1 MIGMILR
8 LSLFC
13 YLRCRIIPSDKK
25 RHYNFLL
32 YLSLSLTMISFAH
45 RVFMEVAANLSFSK
59 AAQVLFVTQPA
70 ISKHIKALEDQY
82 KVPLFERK
90 GNSISLT
97 DAGRKLNE
105 YLLQA
110 TEIERKIEYD
120 LSVSSSL
127 SQAVGHLRLGAS
139 TTIALYI
146 LPRILSGF
154 QHEYA
159 NVDVQLV
166 NRNSEYI
173 LNALLNHEVDIG
185 IIEVDNKLTT
195 VSYKPFISDE
205 VIPVCSANSPLAGKS
220 LTLKQFIKTPLA
232 LRERGSGT
240 LNALLKSL
248 SGLHIKPAD
257 LSVKIRLGGT
267 EALKNFLLAD
277 QCLGFMPRPSIVR
290 ELREGDLVEVPVE
303 GLKITRDFFFI
314 RRKGTED
321 YGLTSNFINYALG
334 HING

>member
-1 MIGMILR
+1 
-8 LSLFC
+8 
-13 YLRCRIIPSDKK
+13 
-25 RHYNFLL
+25 
-32 YLSLSLTMISFAH
+32 MISFSH

-59 AAQVLFVTQPA
+59 AAQTLFVTQPA

-90 GNSISLT
+90 GNSILLT
-97 DAGRKLNE
+97 EAGRKLNE

-110 TEIERKIEYD
+110 AEIERRAEYD
-120 LSVSSSL
+120 FSILSSL
-127 SQAVGHLRLGAS
+127 SQAAGHLRLGAS
-139 TTIALYI
+139 TTIALYV
-146 LPRILSGF
+146 LPSILSAF
-154 QHEYA
+154 QQEYT
-159 NVDVQLV
+159 NVDIQLV

-173 LNALLNHEVDIG
+173 LNALLTHEVDLG
-185 IIEVDNKLTT
+185 IIEVDNKITT
-195 VSYKPFISDE
+195 VSYIPFISDE

-220 LTLKQFIKTPLA
+220 LTLKQLVKTPVA

-248 SGLHIKPAD
+248 SVLNVKPAD

-290 ELREGDLVEVPVE
+290 QLAEGDLVEVPVE

-334 HING
+334 HIER

>member
-1 MIGMILR
+1 
-8 LSLFC
+8 
-13 YLRCRIIPSDKK
+13 
-25 RHYNFLL
+25 
-32 YLSLSLTMISFAH
+32 MISFAH

-70 ISKHIKALEDQY
+70 VSKHIKGLEDQY
-82 KVPLFERK
+82 KVAFFERK
-90 GNSISLT
+90 GNTILLT
-97 DAGRKLNE
+97 EAGKKLNE

-110 TEIERKIEYD
+110 TEIERKVEYD
-120 LSVSSSL
+120 LSVL
-127 SQAVGHLRLGAS
+127 SNLSNAAGHLRLGAS

-146 LPRILSGF
+146 LPSILSGF
-154 QHEYA
+154 QNEYA

-195 VSYKPFISDE
+195 VSYRPFMSDE
-205 VIPVCSANSPLAGKS
+205 VIPVCSAKSELAGKS
-220 LTLKQFIKTPLA
+220 LTLKQLAKTPLA

-240 LNALLKSL
+240 LNALLKAL
-248 SGLHIKPAD
+248 SAHHIKPSD

-277 QCLGFMPRPSIVR
+277 KCLGFMPRPSIVR
-290 ELREGDLVEVPVE
+290 QLAEGDLVEVPIE

-321 YGLTSNFINYALG
+321 YGLTSNFINYAMSYV
-334 HING
+334 

>member
-1 MIGMILR
+1 
-8 LSLFC
+8 
-13 YLRCRIIPSDKK
+13 
-25 RHYNFLL
+25 
-32 YLSLSLTMISFAH
+32 MISFSH

-59 AAQVLFVTQPA
+59 AAQILFVTQPA
-70 ISKHIKALEDQY
+70 ISKHIKGLEDQY

-90 GNSISLT
+90 GNSILLT
-97 DAGRKLNE
+97 EAGGKLND
-105 YLLQA
+105 YLQQA
-110 TEIERKIEYD
+110 TEIERKAEYD
-120 LSVSSSL
+120 ISLLSSL
-127 SQAVGHLRLGAS
+127 SQASGNLRLGAS

-146 LPRILSGF
+146 MPSILSGF
-154 QHEYA
+154 QSEYTS
-159 NVDVQLV
+159 VDIQLV

-185 IIEVDNKLTT
+185 IIEVENKLTT
-195 VSYKPFISDE
+195 VSYKPFMSDE
-205 VIPVCSANSPLAGKS
+205 VIPVCSAKSPLAGKS
-220 LTLKQFIKTPLA
+220 LTLKQFVKTPLA

-248 SGLHIKPAD
+248 SALQIKPSE

-277 QCLGFMPRPSIVR
+277 RCLGFMPRPSIIR
-290 ELREGDLVEVPVE
+290 QLKEGDLVEVPIE

-321 YGLTSNFINYALG
+321 YGLTTNFMNYALE
-334 HING
+334 HK

>member
-1 MIGMILR
+1 
-8 LSLFC
+8 
-13 YLRCRIIPSDKK
+13 
-25 RHYNFLL
+25 
-32 YLSLSLTMISFAH
+32 MISFAH

-90 GNSISLT
+90 GNSILLT
-97 DAGRKLNE
+97 EAGKRLYEN
-105 YLLQA
+105 LLQA

-120 LSVSSSL
+120 LSILSNV
-127 SQAVGHLRLGAS
+127 SQAAGHLRLGAS

-146 LPRILSGF
+146 LPSILSGF
-154 QHEYA
+154 QREYA
-159 NVDVQLV
+159 NVDIQLV

-195 VSYKPFISDE
+195 VSYNPFMSDE
-205 VIPVCSANSPLAGKS
+205 VIPVCSSISPLAGKS
-220 LTLKQFIKTPLA
+220 LTLKQLLKTPIA

-240 LNALLKSL
+240 LNALLKAL
-248 SGLHIKPAD
+248 SDHHIKPAD

-290 ELREGDLVEVPVE
+290 QLAEGDLVEVPIE
-303 GLKITRDFFFI
+303 GLKITRDFYFI

-321 YGLTSNFINYALG
+321 FGLTSNFMKYAMQFV
-334 HING
+334 

>member
-1 MIGMILR
+1 
-8 LSLFC
+8 
-13 YLRCRIIPSDKK
+13 
-25 RHYNFLL
+25 
-32 YLSLSLTMISFAH
+32 MISFSH

-59 AAQVLFVTQPA
+59 AAQILFVTQPA
-70 ISKHIKALEDQY
+70 ISKHIKGLEDQY

-90 GNSISLT
+90 GNSILLT
-97 DAGRKLNE
+97 EAGGKLND
-105 YLLQA
+105 YLQQA
-110 TEIERKIEYD
+110 TEIERKAEYD
-120 LSVSSSL
+120 LSVLSSL
-127 SQAVGHLRLGAS
+127 SQASGNLRLGAS

-146 LPRILSGF
+146 MPSILSGF
-154 QHEYA
+154 QQEYSS
-159 NVDVQLV
+159 VDIQLV

-185 IIEVDNKLTT
+185 IIEVENKLTT
-195 VSYKPFISDE
+195 VSYKPFMSDE
-205 VIPVCSANSPLAGKS
+205 VIPVCSAKSPLAGKS
-220 LTLKQFIKTPLA
+220 LTLKQFVKTPLA

-248 SGLHIKPAD
+248 SALQIKPSE

-277 QCLGFMPRPSIVR
+277 RCLGFMPRPSIIR
-290 ELREGDLVEVPVE
+290 QLKEGDLVEVPIE

-321 YGLTSNFINYALG
+321 YGLTTNFMNYALE
-334 HING
+334 HK

>member
-1 MIGMILR
+1 
-8 LSLFC
+8 
-13 YLRCRIIPSDKK
+13 
-25 RHYNFLL
+25 
-32 YLSLSLTMISFAH
+32 MISFAH

-70 ISKHIKALEDQY
+70 VSKHIKALEDQY

-90 GNSISLT
+90 GNSILLT
-97 DAGRKLNE
+97 EAGKKLNE

-110 TEIERKIEYD
+110 TEIERKAEYD
-120 LSVSSSL
+120 LSVL
-127 SQAVGHLRLGAS
+127 SNVTQAAGHLRLGAS

-146 LPRILSGF
+146 LPSILSGY
-154 QHEYA
+154 QQQYP
-159 NVDVQLV
+159 NVHVQLL
-166 NRNSEYI
+166 NRNSEYV

-195 VSYKPFISDE
+195 VSYKSFMSDE
-205 VIPVCSANSPLAGKS
+205 VIPVCSAKSQLAGKS
-220 LTLKQFIKTPLA
+220 LTLKQLLKTPIA

-240 LNALLKSL
+240 VNALLKSL
-248 SGLHIKPAD
+248 SLHNIKPAD

-290 ELREGDLVEVPVE
+290 QLAEGDLVEVPVQ

-321 YGLTSNFINYALG
+321 YGLTSNFIKFADQ
-334 HING
+334 HIAKQ

>member
-1 MIGMILR
+1 
-8 LSLFC
+8 
-13 YLRCRIIPSDKK
+13 
-25 RHYNFLL
+25 
-32 YLSLSLTMISFAH
+32 
-45 RVFMEVAANLSFSK
+45 MEVAANLSFSK
-59 AAQVLFVTQPA
+59 AARTLFVTQPA
-70 ISKHIKALEDQY
+70 ISKHVKALEDQY

-90 GNSISLT
+90 GNSILLT
-97 DAGRKLNE
+97 EAGKKLNE

-110 TEIERKIEYD
+110 TEIERKIEYEF
-120 LSVSSSL
+120 SVLSSL
-127 SQAVGHLRLGAS
+127 SQAAGNLRLGAS

-146 LPRILSGF
+146 MPSILSGF
-154 QHEYA
+154 QQEYN
-159 NVDVQLV
+159 NVDIQLV

-173 LNALLNHEVDIG
+173 LSALLNHEVDIG

-195 VSYKPFISDE
+195 VSYHPFISDE
-205 VIPVCSANSPLAGKS
+205 VIPVCSAKSPLAGKS
-220 LTLKQFIKTPLA
+220 LSLKQFTKTPLA

-248 SGLHIKPAD
+248 SVLNIKPAD

-277 QCLGFMPRPSIVR
+277 QCLGFMPRPSIIR
-290 ELREGDLVEVPVE
+290 ELKEGDLVEVPID

-321 YGLTSNFINYALG
+321 FGLTTNFINYALT
-334 HING
+334 HIGG

>member
-1 MIGMILR
+1 
-8 LSLFC
+8 
-13 YLRCRIIPSDKK
+13 
-25 RHYNFLL
+25 
-32 YLSLSLTMISFAH
+32 MISFAH

-70 ISKHIKALEDQY
+70 VSKHIKGLEDQY
-82 KVPLFERK
+82 KVAFFERK
-90 GNSISLT
+90 GNTILLT
-97 DAGRKLNE
+97 EAGKKLNE

-110 TEIERKIEYD
+110 TEIERKVEYD
-120 LSVSSSL
+120 LSVL
-127 SQAVGHLRLGAS
+127 SNLSNAAGHLRLGAS

-146 LPRILSGF
+146 LPSILSGF
-154 QHEYA
+154 QNEYA

-195 VSYKPFISDE
+195 VSYRPFMSDE
-205 VIPVCSANSPLAGKS
+205 VIPVCSAKSELAGKS
-220 LTLKQFIKTPLA
+220 LTLKQLLKTPLA

-240 LNALLKSL
+240 LNALLKAL
-248 SGLHIKPAD
+248 SAHHIKPSD

-277 QCLGFMPRPSIVR
+277 KCLGFMPRPSIVR
-290 ELREGDLVEVPVE
+290 QLAEGDLVEVPIE

-321 YGLTSNFINYALG
+321 FGLTSNFMNYALSYV
-334 HING
+334 

>member
-1 MIGMILR
+1 
-8 LSLFC
+8 
-13 YLRCRIIPSDKK
+13 
-25 RHYNFLL
+25 
-32 YLSLSLTMISFAH
+32 MISFAH

-82 KVPLFERK
+82 KVALFERK
-90 GNSISLT
+90 GNSILLT
-97 DAGRKLNE
+97 EAGKKLNE

-110 TEIERKIEYD
+110 KDIERKVEYD
-120 LSVSSSL
+120 LSILSNM
-127 SQAVGHLRLGAS
+127 SQAAGHLRLGAS

-146 LPRILSGF
+146 LPPILSGF
-154 QHEYA
+154 QREYA
-159 NVDVQLV
+159 NVHVQLV

-195 VSYKPFISDE
+195 VSYKPFMSDE
-205 VIPVCSANSPLAGKS
+205 VIPVCSATSPLAGKS
-220 LTLKQFIKTPLA
+220 LTLKQLLKTPVA

-240 LNALLKSL
+240 LNALLKAL
-248 SGLHIKPAD
+248 SDHHIKPAD
-257 LSVKIRLGGT
+257 LNVKIRLGGT

-277 QCLGFMPRPSIVR
+277 QCLGFMPKPSIIR
-290 ELREGDLVEVPVE
+290 QLAEGELVEVPIE
-303 GLKITRDFFFI
+303 GLKITRDFYFI

-321 YGLTSNFINYALG
+321 FGLTTNFINFALQYV
-334 HING
+334 

>member
-1 MIGMILR
+1 
-8 LSLFC
+8 
-13 YLRCRIIPSDKK
+13 
-25 RHYNFLL
+25 
-32 YLSLSLTMISFAH
+32 MISFSH

-59 AAQVLFVTQPA
+59 AAQVLFITQPA
-70 ISKHIKALEDQY
+70 ISKHIKGLEDQY
-82 KVPLFERK
+82 KVAFFERK
-90 GNSISLT
+90 GNTILLT
-97 DAGRKLNE
+97 EAGKKLNE

-120 LSVSSSL
+120 LSVL
-127 SQAVGHLRLGAS
+127 SNLSNAAGHLRLGAS

-146 LPRILSGF
+146 LPSILSGF
-154 QHEYA
+154 QQEYA
-159 NVDVQLV
+159 NVGVQLV

-195 VSYKPFISDE
+195 VAYKPFMSDE
-205 VIPVCSANSPLAGKS
+205 VVPVCAAKSPLAGKS
-220 LTLKQFIKTPLA
+220 LTLKQLVKTPVA

-240 LNALLKSL
+240 LNALLKAL
-248 SGLHIKPAD
+248 GEQHIKPAD

-290 ELREGDLVEVPVE
+290 QLAEGDLVEVPVE
-303 GLKITRDFFFI
+303 DLKITRNFFFI

-321 YGLTSNFINYALG
+321 YGLTSNFITHALKYV
-334 HING
+334 

>member
-1 MIGMILR
+1 
-8 LSLFC
+8 
-13 YLRCRIIPSDKK
+13 
-25 RHYNFLL
+25 
-32 YLSLSLTMISFAH
+32 MISFSH

-90 GNSISLT
+90 GNSILLT
-97 DAGRKLNE
+97 EAGKKLNE

-110 TEIERKIEYD
+110 TEIERKAEYD
-120 LSVSSSL
+120 LSVL
-127 SQAVGHLRLGAS
+127 SNVTQAAGHLRLGAS

-146 LPRILSGF
+146 LPSILSGY
-154 QHEYA
+154 QQQYP
-159 NVDVQLV
+159 NVHVQLL
-166 NRNSEYI
+166 NRNSEYV

-195 VSYKPFISDE
+195 VSYKTFMSDE
-205 VIPVCSANSPLAGKS
+205 VIPVCSAKSPLAGKS
-220 LTLKQFIKTPLA
+220 LTLKQLAKTPLA

-240 LNALLKSL
+240 LNALLRSL
-248 SGLHIKPAD
+248 AALHIKPGD

-277 QCLGFMPRPSIVR
+277 QCLGFMPRPSIIR
-290 ELREGDLVEVPVE
+290 ELKESDLVEVPID

-314 RRKGTED
+314 RRKATED
-321 YGLTSNFINYALG
+321 YGLTSNFIKYAVQ
-334 HING
+334 HIGENQ

>member
-1 MIGMILR
+1 
-8 LSLFC
+8 
-13 YLRCRIIPSDKK
+13 
-25 RHYNFLL
+25 
-32 YLSLSLTMISFAH
+32 MISFAH

-70 ISKHIKALEDQY
+70 ISKHVKALEDQY

-90 GNSISLT
+90 GNSILLT
-97 DAGRKLNE
+97 EAGKRLYE

-120 LSVSSSL
+120 LSILRNV
-127 SQAVGHLRLGAS
+127 SQAAGHLRLGAS

-146 LPRILSGF
+146 LPSILSGF
-154 QHEYA
+154 QKEYA
-159 NVDVQLV
+159 NVHVQLV

-173 LNALLNHEVDIG
+173 LNALLSHEVDLG
-185 IIEVDNKLTT
+185 IIEVENKLTT
-195 VSYKPFISDE
+195 VSYKPFMSDE
-205 VIPVCSANSPLAGKS
+205 VIPVCSANSPLAGRS
-220 LTLKQFIKTPLA
+220 LTIKQLLKTPIA

-240 LNALLKSL
+240 LNALLKAL
-248 SGLHIKPAD
+248 GDHHIKPAD
-257 LSVKIRLGGT
+257 LNVKIRLGGT

-290 ELREGDLVEVPVE
+290 QLAEGDLVEVPIE
-303 GLKITRDFFFI
+303 GLRITRDFFFI

-321 YGLTSNFINYALG
+321 YGLTSNFIKYALK
-334 HING
+334 HVMD

>member
-1 MIGMILR
+1 
-8 LSLFC
+8 
-13 YLRCRIIPSDKK
+13 
-25 RHYNFLL
+25 
-32 YLSLSLTMISFAH
+32 MISFAH

-59 AAQVLFVTQPA
+59 AAQVLFITQPA
-70 ISKHIKALEDQY
+70 ISKHVKALEDQY

-90 GNSISLT
+90 GNSILLT
-97 DAGRKLNE
+97 DAGNKLNE
-105 YLLQA
+105 YLQQA

-120 LSVSSSL
+120 LSVVSNL
-127 SQAVGHLRLGAS
+127 SQAAGHLRLGAS

-146 LPRILSGF
+146 LRSILSGF
-154 QHEYA
+154 QREYA

-195 VSYKPFISDE
+195 VSYTPFMSDE
-205 VIPVCSANSPLAGKS
+205 VIPVCSAKSPLAGKS
-220 LTLKQFIKTPLA
+220 LTLKQLLKTPLA
-232 LRERGSGT
+232 VRERGSGT
-240 LNALLKSL
+240 LNAVLKSL
-248 SGLHIKPAD
+248 SALHIKPAD

-277 QCLGFMPRPSIVR
+277 QCLGFMPRPSIIR
-290 ELREGDLVEVPVE
+290 QLAEGDLVEVPIE

-321 YGLTSNFINYALG
+321 YGLTSNFINFALG
-334 HING
+334 HIGGQ

>member
-1 MIGMILR
+1 
-8 LSLFC
+8 
-13 YLRCRIIPSDKK
+13 
-25 RHYNFLL
+25 
-32 YLSLSLTMISFAH
+32 MISFSH

-59 AAQVLFVTQPA
+59 AARTLFVTQPA
-70 ISKHIKALEDQY
+70 ISKHVKALEDQY

-90 GNSISLT
+90 GNSILLT
-97 DAGRKLNE
+97 EAGKKLNE

-110 TEIERKIEYD
+110 TEIERKIEYEF
-120 LSVSSSL
+120 SVLSSL
-127 SQAVGHLRLGAS
+127 SQAAGNLRLGAS

-146 LPRILSGF
+146 MPSILSGF
-154 QHEYA
+154 QQEYN
-159 NVDVQLV
+159 NVDIQLV

-173 LNALLNHEVDIG
+173 LSALLNHEVDIG

-195 VSYKPFISDE
+195 VSYHPFISDE
-205 VIPVCSANSPLAGKS
+205 VIPVCSAKSPLAGKS
-220 LTLKQFIKTPLA
+220 LSLKQFIKTPLA

-248 SGLHIKPAD
+248 AILNIKPAD

-277 QCLGFMPRPSIVR
+277 QCLGFMPRPSIIR
-290 ELREGDLVEVPVE
+290 ELKEGDLVEVPID

-321 YGLTSNFINYALG
+321 FGLTTNFINYALT
-334 HING
+334 HIGG